1 MDSSKVNYVLK
12 VFDRKLGLRKILPRL
27 VKKGQLFRIFLTDDT
42 LGMKSSSLTFRPST
56 VKFLRAIFWDLC
68 RKVKMSKWHFSYF
81 VDFGVFT
88 WQNCKIQPLNCY
100 DCNGKKIKYLPPF
113 NCSKKIPF
121 WSHYLISTCIIEM
134 SILRLSNTEIENL
147 VDIADKVEF

>member
-1 MDSSKVNYVLK
+1 MDSSKANYVLK

-27 VKKGQLFRIFLTDDT
+27 VKKANFFGLFWRTT
-42 LGMKSSSLTFRPST
+42 LWMKSSSLTLGPFP
-56 VKFLRAIFWDLC
+56 VKLLRATFFNLF
-68 RKVKMSKWHFSYF
+68 RKVTISKWHFSYF
-81 VDFGVFT
+81 VDFGVWLGKT
-88 WQNCKIQPLNCY
+88 QPLNCY
-100 DCNGKKIKYLPPF
+100 NCNRKKDKNTFPPF
-113 NCSKKIPF
+113 NSSEKIPF